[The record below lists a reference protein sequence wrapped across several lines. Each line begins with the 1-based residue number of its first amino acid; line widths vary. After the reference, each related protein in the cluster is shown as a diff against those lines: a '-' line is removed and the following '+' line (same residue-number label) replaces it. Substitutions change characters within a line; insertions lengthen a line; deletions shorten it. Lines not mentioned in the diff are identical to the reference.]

1 MYPIIMFDCISPR
14 PWTPVLF
21 TLILGRPARNLRIST
36 AMPLRS
42 PRPLVAFS
50 AIACA
55 VVLAGCSS
63 LLPQGTPGVSGQDGR
78 SVSHWRDAISSASR
92 ISTRTARGRMHF
104 VCSYDAKGFYW
115 RFSHPSGGLYR
126 GNTKV
131 GTLTSDWSIT
141 ASDGTTLK
149 MSVLTNGPRRSA
161 EDLTDAVFKASA
173 PKKGTFAGVR
183 YVERTNTR
191 GGMPLTKCSAS
202 QQGQRLSRPF
212 EADYTFWR

>member
-131 GTLTSDWSIT
+131 GTLNSDWSIT

-149 MSVLTNGPRRSA
+149 MSVLT
-161 EDLTDAVFKASA
+161 
-173 PKKGTFAGVR
+173 KKGTFAGVR

>member
-50 AIACA
+50 EIACA

-131 GTLTSDWSIT
+131 GTLNSDWSIT

-149 MSVLTNGPRRSA
+149 MSVLTNGPRRSRRGSDRRRLQGLGPEEGNLRGRA
-161 EDLTDAVFKASA
+161 LCGAHQYPRRNAAHQVLRITAGTASFA
-173 PKKGTFAGVR
+173 P
-183 YVERTNTR
+183 
-191 GGMPLTKCSAS
+191 L
-202 QQGQRLSRPF
+202 
-212 EADYTFWR
+212 

>member
-1 MYPIIMFDCISPR
+1 MNAVVYENLKVIWDYMRLNMTVEPGDCVVGFGCYNDDIALRCAQLYRGGYAPR
-14 PWTPVLF
+14 VLF
-21 TLILGRPARNLRIST
+21 TGGLGRNTLGLWTQTEAERF
-36 AMPLRS
+36 A
-42 PRPLVAFS
+42 
-50 AIACA
+50 AIAME
-55 VVLAGCSS
+55 AGVPREDIIIENRSTNS
-63 LLPQGTPGVSGQDGR
+63 AENILFTHAKLEEAGLDTGR
-78 SVSHWRDAISSASR
+78 LICVHKPFMERR
-92 ISTRTARGRMHF
+92 
-104 VCSYDAKGFYW
+104 
-115 RFSHPSGGLYR
+115 LYAAMQ
-126 GNTKV
+126 V
-131 GTLTSDWSIT
+131 Y
-141 ASDGTTLK
+141 SDGTTLK

>member
-1 MYPIIMFDCISPR
+1 
-14 PWTPVLF
+14 
-21 TLILGRPARNLRIST
+21 
-36 AMPLRS
+36 
-42 PRPLVAFS
+42 
-50 AIACA
+50 
-55 VVLAGCSS
+55 
-63 LLPQGTPGVSGQDGR
+63 
-78 SVSHWRDAISSASR
+78 
-92 ISTRTARGRMHF
+92 MHF

-126 GNTKV
+126 GSTKV
-131 GTLTSDWSIT
+131 GTLNSDWSIT

-173 PKKGTFAGVR
+173 PMKGTFAGVR

>member
-131 GTLTSDWSIT
+131 GTLNSDWSIT

-149 MSVLTNGPRRSA
+149 TVSYTHLTLP
-161 EDLTDAVFKASA
+161 
-173 PKKGTFAGVR
+173 
-183 YVERTNTR
+183 TNR
-191 GGMPLTKCSAS
+191 
-202 QQGQRLSRPF
+202 
-212 EADYTFWR
+212 EV

>member
-1 MYPIIMFDCISPR
+1 
-14 PWTPVLF
+14 
-21 TLILGRPARNLRIST
+21 
-36 AMPLRS
+36 
-42 PRPLVAFS
+42 
-50 AIACA
+50 
-55 VVLAGCSS
+55 
-63 LLPQGTPGVSGQDGR
+63 
-78 SVSHWRDAISSASR
+78 
-92 ISTRTARGRMHF
+92 MHF
-104 VCSYDAKGFYW
+104 ICSYDAKGFYW

-126 GNTKV
+126 GSTKV
-131 GTLTSDWSIT
+131 GTLNSDWSIT

-183 YVERTNTR
+183 YVERTNAR

>member
-1 MYPIIMFDCISPR
+1 MRVVRRSCPR
-14 PWTPVLF
+14 HAGRLRSGRQERLPLARRHQLRQQDLHPHGQGPHALR
-21 TLILGRPARNLRIST
+21 LLLRRQGLLLALLASLGR
-36 AMPLRS
+36 
-42 PRPLVAFS
+42 
-50 AIACA
+50 
-55 VVLAGCSS
+55 
-63 LLPQGTPGVSGQDGR
+63 
-78 SVSHWRDAISSASR
+78 
-92 ISTRTARGRMHF
+92 
-104 VCSYDAKGFYW
+104 
-115 RFSHPSGGLYR
+115 LYR

-131 GTLTSDWSIT
+131 GTLNSDWSIT

>member
-42 PRPLVAFS
+42 PRPLVAFP

-63 LLPQGTPGVSGQDGR
+63 LLPQGTPGVSGQDG
-78 SVSHWRDAISSASR
+78 R

-131 GTLTSDWSIT
+131 GTLNSDWSIT

>member
-1 MYPIIMFDCISPR
+1 MREFFREI
-14 PWTPVLF
+14 VHALEE
-21 TLILGRPARNLRIST
+21 GRPVE
-36 AMPLRS
+36 
-42 PRPLVAFS
+42 LVS
-50 AIACA
+50 IA
-55 VVLAGCSS
+55 
-63 LLPQGTPGVSGQDGR
+63 
-78 SVSHWRDAISSASR
+78 
-92 ISTRTARGRMHF
+92 
-104 VCSYDAKGFYW
+104 
-115 RFSHPSGGLYR
+115 
-126 GNTKV
+126 
-131 GTLTSDWSIT
+131 